1 MYYVVFN
8 FMGSKIDSGNGNE
21 IGEQKGMQ
29 HDLSVRKS
37 SAHTTK

>member
-21 IGEQKGMQ
+21 IGEQKGCN
-29 HDLSVRKS
+29 
-37 SAHTTK
+37 TT